1 MNQTLASKEASKE
14 SLGRLPSLNTS
25 ARSKPAQIKPPQQVR
40 LRRAQKLVELVWPD
54 GHTSQLSCLLLR
66 KSCACSSCARA
77 EQTGQLTLLDA
88 DVGVERVELSVACS
102 SISVMATT
110 AGCIPGPTC
119 ANWMAWAHERT
130 RSTSRSPTVDGR
142 TTAVSGCGP
151 VRGAGTGG

>member
-1 MNQTLASKEASKE
+1 MTSSGRYRHPIAALLEKAMNQTLASKE

-88 DVGVERVELSVACS
+88 DVGVERVELS
-102 SISVMATT
+102 
-110 AGCIPGPTC
+110 G
-119 ANWMAWAHERT
+119 
-130 RSTSRSPTVDGR
+130 
-142 TTAVSGCGP
+142 VSGLQFYFSDGHY
-151 VRGAGTGG
+151 RGLYPWAYLRELDGLGA

>member
-14 SLGRLPSLNTS
+14 SLGRFPSLNTS

-88 DVGVERVELSVACS
+88 DVGVERVELS
-102 SISVMATT
+102 
-110 AGCIPGPTC
+110 G
-119 ANWMAWAHERT
+119 
-130 RSTSRSPTVDGR
+130 
-142 TTAVSGCGP
+142 VSGLQFYFSDGHY
-151 VRGAGTGG
+151 RGLYPWAYLRELDGLGA

>member
-1 MNQTLASKEASKE
+1 MNQTLASKE

-88 DVGVERVELSVACS
+88 DVGVERVELS
-102 SISVMATT
+102 
-110 AGCIPGPTC
+110 G
-119 ANWMAWAHERT
+119 
-130 RSTSRSPTVDGR
+130 
-142 TTAVSGCGP
+142 VSGLQFYFSDGHY
-151 VRGAGTGG
+151 RGLYPWAYLRELDGLGA